1 MKKLNNYLSIIGL
14 GWLFKV
20 SVIISSLLLIAGF
33 FVPPMG
39 VIHGSVLIGVGEIGL
54 IINIPVFFA
63 FASNKHIKIKGD
75 LDEKS
80 IELTTKPN
88 NKKKR
93 ELNYDRLY
101 FSNYIFSHHPS
112 IFQGCLYGGWRG

>member
-1 MKKLNNYLSIIGL
+1 MKQINNYLKEIGL

-20 SVIISSLLLIAGF
+20 SVLLSIGLLIAGF

-75 LDEKS
+75 LDDKS
-80 IELTTKPN
+80 IELTTKP
-88 NKKKR
+88 KK
-93 ELNYDRLY
+93 
-101 FSNYIFSHHPS
+101 
-112 IFQGCLYGGWRG
+112 